1 MAKTIKIS
9 DVHYQMLIDIGKHW
23 RMKPDDLVGE
33 LVQEA
38 YSSKSKK
45 KRKEHE
51 IKESQGPPEATKSK
65 SNNESIFSKKF
76 VPKFLAAGFDWC

>member
-9 DVHYQMLIDIGKHW
+9 DVHYQMLIDIGKHL

-45 KRKEHE
+45 K
-51 IKESQGPPEATKSK
+51 
-65 SNNESIFSKKF
+65 
-76 VPKFLAAGFDWC
+76 

>member
-9 DVHYQMLIDIGKHW
+9 DVYYQMLIDVGKRW

-45 KRKEHE
+45 R
-51 IKESQGPPEATKSK
+51 
-65 SNNESIFSKKF
+65 
-76 VPKFLAAGFDWC
+76 

>member
-9 DVHYQMLIDIGKHW
+9 DVHYQMLITAGRRW

-45 KRKEHE
+45 K
-51 IKESQGPPEATKSK
+51 
-65 SNNESIFSKKF
+65 
-76 VPKFLAAGFDWC
+76 

>member
-23 RMKPDDLVGE
+23 RMKLDDLVGE

-45 KRKEHE
+45 K
-51 IKESQGPPEATKSK
+51 
-65 SNNESIFSKKF
+65 
-76 VPKFLAAGFDWC
+76 

>member
-9 DVHYQMLIDIGKHW
+9 DVHYQMLIDAGKRW
-23 RMKPDDLVGE
+23 SMQPNDLVGE

-51 IKESQGPPEATKSK
+51 IKESQGPHEATKSK
-65 SNNESIFSKKF
+65 SNNESIFSKKS
-76 VPKFLAAGFDWC
+76 VPKFLGSKA

>member
-38 YSSKSKK
+38 YSSKSRKK
-45 KRKEHE
+45 
-51 IKESQGPPEATKSK
+51 
-65 SNNESIFSKKF
+65 
-76 VPKFLAAGFDWC
+76 

>member
-33 LVQEA
+33 LVQKA

-45 KRKEHE
+45 K
-51 IKESQGPPEATKSK
+51 
-65 SNNESIFSKKF
+65 
-76 VPKFLAAGFDWC
+76 